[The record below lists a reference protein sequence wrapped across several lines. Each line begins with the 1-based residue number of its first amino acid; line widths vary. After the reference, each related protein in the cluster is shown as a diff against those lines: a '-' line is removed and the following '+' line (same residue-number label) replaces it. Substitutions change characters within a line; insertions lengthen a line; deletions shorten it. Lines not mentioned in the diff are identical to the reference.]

1 MEDGLLTTILAA
13 AIFAVIMYFFRLI
26 MNRVKG
32 KVGEKVVAR
41 MLGTLPRDK
50 YIVMDDV
57 TVPTPRGSNQIDHLI
72 VSVYGIFVL
81 ETKNYTGWIYG
92 NENSEYWT
100 QNIYGN
106 KNQLYNPIFQNA
118 GHVRALKRVL
128 KDFEPLPYISIVAF
142 SEKADLKVNAKQSHV
157 IYWGQIADVIG
168 SYDRERLS
176 WEQVLAIRDCIESNR
191 LEPGRETNREHIRNV
206 RKIKEQKWH
215 SLSITPLSPTCCRG

>member
-1 MEDGLLTTILAA
+1 MENGLLTTILAA
-13 AIFAVIMYFFRLI
+13 AIFAVIMYFFRLL
-26 MNRVKG
+26 MNRMKG

-41 MLGTLPRDK
+41 MLGRLPQDK

-72 VSVYGIFVL
+72 ISIFGIFVL

-92 NENSEYWT
+92 SESAEYWT

-106 KNQLYNPIFQNA
+106 KNKLYNPTFQNA
-118 GHVRALKRVL
+118 GHIRALRRVL

-142 SEKADLKVNAKQSHV
+142 SEKADLKVSAKQSHV
-157 IYWGQIADVIG
+157 IYWGQVADVIG

-191 LEPGRETNREHIRNV
+191 LEPGRTTNREHIRNV
-206 RKIKEQKWH
+206 RKVTHFTTI
-215 SLSITPLSPTCCRG
+215 IT

>member
-41 MLGTLPRDK
+41 MLGRLPGDK
-50 YIVMDDV
+50 YIVLDDV

-72 VSVYGIFVL
+72 LSVFGLFVL

-157 IYWGQIADVIG
+157 IYWGQISDVIG

-206 RKIKEQKWH
+206 RKIKEQKK
-215 SLSITPLSPTCCRG
+215 